1 MRTRKSGTEQVNTY
15 IDHRVKELIP
25 AIEALTPF
33 NATDRKK
40 GKNGVKGWKMLV
52 AEETRHLK
60 SRYPDETNS
69 DGSPKPEIERTY
81 ITCLRQITALKK
93 ALKEIRPDDLEDPEM
108 IGRFRTIVTYLG
120 EALSEQFTG
129 YTSMKN
135 ITYAARVETRSESK
149 QRIEI
154 NLEPFIEQAHTI
166 LSEVA
171 NGNDFDWREV
181 TCAIALTSGRRMA
194 EILASGRFTK
204 VSDYEISFKGQ
215 LKGKLSGIVTDLKG
229 NKIRRSKINFDQMK
243 LLNQIKPDSKF
254 VLLIDHEF
262 TIPTLV
268 KADLI
273 IAGIQYLADQD
284 KRLAPSEDPLI
295 VNRRWSKPLS
305 EQIRKDWMIVA
316 DEVFQAIDP
325 VDRMTFHK
333 LRSCYFIGVMGS
345 TGETFADQKDLAENI
360 LGDKDLNATE
370 AYDRF
375 KLEPG
380 TKARI

>member
-1 MRTRKSGTEQVNTY
+1 MRTRKSGTDQVNTY

-40 GKNGVKGWKMLV
+40 GKNGLKGWKMLA
-52 AEETRHLK
+52 AEETRRLK
-60 SRYPDETNS
+60 AHYPDETNS
-69 DGSPKPEIERTY
+69 DGSPKPESDRTY
-81 ITCLRQITALKK
+81 TTCLRQITALKK
-93 ALKEIRPDDLEDPEM
+93 ELKQIRPDALEDPEM
-108 IGRFRTIVTYLG
+108 IGRFRTIVTYLS
-120 EALSEQFTG
+120 EALSEQFTV

-135 ITYAARVETRSESK
+135 ITYAARVVTRSKSSH
-149 QRIEI
+149 RIEI
-154 NLEPFIEQAHTI
+154 NLEPFIQQAHTI
-166 LSEVA
+166 LSVVA
-171 NGNDFDWREV
+171 NGGDMDWREV

-194 EILASGRFTK
+194 EILASGKFTK
-204 VSDYEISFKGQ
+204 ISDYEICFGGQ
-215 LKGKLSGIVTDLKG
+215 LKGKLSGIATDLKG
-229 NKIRRSKINFDQMK
+229 NEIRINKIRFDQMK

-254 VLLIDHEF
+254 FLLIDHEF

-273 IAGIQYLADQD
+273 VSGIQYLADQD

-305 EQIRKDWMIVA
+305 EQIKKDWMIVA

-325 VDRMTFHK
+325 VDRMSFHK
-333 LRSCYFIGVMGS
+333 LRSCYFIGIMGAM
-345 TGETFADQKDLAENI
+345 GGTFAEQKDKAESI
-360 LGDKDLNATE
+360 LGDKDLNAIK

-375 KLEPG
+375 KLAPG
-380 TKARI
+380 TKTRI

>member
-33 NATDRKK
+33 KAVDRKK
-40 GKNGVKGWKMLV
+40 GKNGLKGWKMLA
-52 AEETRHLK
+52 AEETRRLK
-60 SRYPDETNS
+60 AHYPDEVND

-81 ITCLRQITALKK
+81 TTCLRQITALKK
-93 ALKEIRPDDLEDPEM
+93 ELKQIRPDDLADPEM

-135 ITYAARVETRSESK
+135 ITYAARVETRSASK

-166 LSEVA
+166 LTVVHE
-171 NGNDFDWREV
+171 GGDFDWREV

-215 LKGKLSGIVTDLKG
+215 LKGKLSGIATDLKG
-229 NKIRRSKINFDQMK
+229 NEIRINKIRFDQIK

-254 VLLIDHEF
+254 FLLIDHEF

-273 IAGIQYLADQD
+273 VSGIQYLADQD

-305 EQIRKDWMIVA
+305 EQIKKDWMIVP
-316 DEVFQAIDP
+316 DEIFQAIDSK
-325 VDRMTFHK
+325 DNMTFHK
-333 LRSCYFIGVMGS
+333 LRSCYFIGVMGA

-360 LGDKDLNATE
+360 LGDKDLNAIE

-375 KLEPG
+375 KLAPG
-380 TKARI
+380 TKTRI

>member
-40 GKNGVKGWKMLV
+40 GKSGLKGWKMLV

-166 LSEVA
+166 LSVVA
-171 NGNDFDWREV
+171 EGGDFDWREV

-204 VSDYEISFKGQ
+204 ASDYEISFKGQ

-229 NKIRRSKINFDQMK
+229 NKIRRNKINFDQMK
-243 LLNQIKPDSKF
+243 LLKQIEPNSKF
-254 VLLIDHEF
+254 ILLIDHEF

-273 IAGIQYLADQD
+273 ISGIQYLADQD
-284 KRLAPSEDPLI
+284 KRLEPSEDPLI

-305 EQIRKDWMIVA
+305 EQIKKDWMIVP
-316 DEVFQAIDP
+316 DEIFQAIDSK
-325 VDRMTFHK
+325 DNMTFHK
-333 LRSCYFIGVMGS
+333 LRSCYFIGVMGA

-360 LGDKDLNATE
+360 LGDKDLNAIE

-375 KLEPG
+375 KLAPG
-380 TKARI
+380 TKTRI

>member
-33 NATDRKK
+33 KAVDRKK
-40 GKNGVKGWKMLV
+40 GKNGLKGWKMLA
-52 AEETRHLK
+52 AEETRRLK
-60 SRYPDETNS
+60 AHYPDETND

-81 ITCLRQITALKK
+81 TTCLRQITALKK
-93 ALKEIRPDDLEDPEM
+93 ELKQIRPDALADPEM
-108 IGRFRTIVTYLG
+108 IGRFRTIVTYLS
-120 EALSEQFTG
+120 EALSEQFTV

-194 EILASGRFTK
+194 EILASGRFTR

-229 NKIRRSKINFDQMK
+229 NKIRRNKINFDQMK
-243 LLNQIKPDSKF
+243 LLRQIKPDSKF

-268 KADLI
+268 KSDLI
-273 IAGIQYLADQD
+273 IAGIQYLAAQD
-284 KRLAPSEDPLI
+284 KRLEPNEDPLI

-305 EQIRKDWMIVA
+305 EQIKKDWMIVP

-325 VDRMTFHK
+325 KDNMTFHK

>member
-1 MRTRKSGTEQVNTY
+1 MRTRKSGTDQVNTY

-40 GKNGVKGWKMLV
+40 GKNGLKGWKMLA
-52 AEETRHLK
+52 AEETRRLK
-60 SRYPDETNS
+60 AHYPDETNS
-69 DGSPKPEIERTY
+69 DGSPKPESDRTY
-81 ITCLRQITALKK
+81 TTCLRQITALKK
-93 ALKEIRPDDLEDPEM
+93 ELKQIRPDDLADPEM

-135 ITYAARVETRSESK
+135 ITYAARVLTRSASK

-166 LSEVA
+166 LSVVHE
-171 NGNDFDWREV
+171 GGDMDWREV

-194 EILASGRFTK
+194 EILATGKFTK
-204 VSDYEISFKGQ
+204 FSDYEISFEGQ
-215 LKGKLSGIVTDLKG
+215 LKGKLSGIATDLKG
-229 NKIRRSKINFDQMK
+229 NEIRTNKIHFDQMK
-243 LLNQIKPDSKF
+243 LLKQIKPDSKF
-254 VLLIDHEF
+254 FLLIDHEF

-273 IAGIQYLADQD
+273 VSGIEYLANQD
-284 KRLAPSEDPLI
+284 KRLAPLDDPLT

-305 EQIRKDWMIVA
+305 EQIKKDWMIVP
-316 DEVFQAIDP
+316 DEVWQA
-325 VDRMTFHK
+325 VDSKDKMTFHK
-333 LRSCYFIGVMGS
+333 LRGAYFIGVIGSMGG
-345 TGETFADQKDLAENI
+345 TFETMKDQAESI
-360 LGDKDLNATE
+360 LGDKDLNAIKY
-370 AYDRF
+370 YDRF
-375 KLEPG
+375 KLAPG
-380 TKARI
+380 TKTRI

>member
-1 MRTRKSGTEQVNTY
+1 MRTRKSGTDQVNTY

-40 GKNGVKGWKMLV
+40 GKNGLKGWKMLA
-52 AEETRHLK
+52 AEETRRLK
-60 SRYPDETNS
+60 AHYPDETNS
-69 DGSPKPEIERTY
+69 DGSPKPESDRTY
-81 ITCLRQITALKK
+81 TTCLRQITALKK
-93 ALKEIRPDDLEDPEM
+93 ELKQIRPDALEDPEM

-120 EALSEQFTG
+120 EALSEQFTV
-129 YTSMKN
+129 YTSIKN
-135 ITYAARVETRSESK
+135 IIYAARVVTRSKSS

-154 NLEPFIEQAHTI
+154 NLEPFIQQAHTI
-166 LSEVA
+166 LSVVHD
-171 NGNDFDWREV
+171 GGVMDWREV

-194 EILASGRFTK
+194 EILASGKFTK
-204 VSDYEISFKGQ
+204 ISDYEICFGGQ
-215 LKGKLSGIVTDLKG
+215 LKGKLSGIATDLKG
-229 NKIRRSKINFDQMK
+229 NEIRINKIRFDQMK

-254 VLLIDHEF
+254 FLLIDHEF

-273 IAGIQYLADQD
+273 VSGIQYLADQD

-305 EQIRKDWMIVA
+305 EQIKKDWMIVA

-325 VDRMTFHK
+325 VDRMSFHK
-333 LRSCYFIGVMGS
+333 LRSCYFIGIMGAM
-345 TGETFADQKDLAENI
+345 GGTFAEQKDKAESI
-360 LGDKDLNATE
+360 LGDKDLNAIK

-375 KLEPG
+375 KLAPG
-380 TKARI
+380 TKTRI